1 MIKVV
6 CNSSPIIGLAIINK
20 LELLWKLFDEV
31 IIPQEVYNEIVNSKG
46 NEKYGSKELED
57 AVSLDKIK
65 VLQVKDSKLVE
76 ELYGKLHK
84 GELETIILAKELKI
98 NDVIID
104 EKAARNFAE
113 AMMLQTT
120 GIIGI
125 LILAKKLGKLTEIK
139 HYIDELIDNG
149 YRISKKLYTN
159 ALKKCNETE

>member
-1 MIKVV
+1 
-6 CNSSPIIGLAIINK
+6 
-20 LELLWKLFDEV
+20 
-31 IIPQEVYNEIVNSKG
+31 VYDEIVNSKVS
-46 NEKYGSKELED
+46 EKYGSKELEA
-57 AVSLDKIK
+57 AVSLNRIK
-65 VLQVKDSKLVE
+65 VAQVKDSKIVK

-125 LILAKKLGKLTEIK
+125 LILSKKSGRITEVK
-139 HYIDELIDNG
+139 QYIDELINKG
-149 YRISKKLYTN
+149 YRISKNLYIN
-159 ALKKCNETE
+159 ALKKCNEL

>member
-20 LELLWKLFDEV
+20 LELLWELFDEV
-31 IIPQEVYNEIVNSKG
+31 IIPQAVYDEIVNSKG
-46 NEKYGSKELED
+46 NEKYGSKELEA
-57 AVSLDKIK
+57 AVRLNRIK
-65 VLQVKDSKLVE
+65 VVQVKNSKIVE

-120 GIIGI
+120 GIIGV
-125 LILAKKLGKLTEIK
+125 LILSKKLGRIFEVKQYL
-139 HYIDELIDNG
+139 DELINKG
-149 YRISKKLYTN
+149 YRISKNLYTN
-159 ALKKCNETE
+159 ALRKCNEL

>member
-1 MIKVV
+1 MIRVI

-20 LELLWKLFDEV
+20 LDLLWELFDEV
-31 IIPQEVYNEIVNSKG
+31 IIPQAVYDEIVNSKG
-46 NEKYGSKELED
+46 NEKYGLKELEA
-57 AVSLDKIK
+57 AVRLNKIK
-65 VLQVKDSKLVE
+65 VAQVNDNKIVE

-120 GIIGI
+120 GIIGV
-125 LILAKKLGKLTEIK
+125 LILSKKSGRITAVKQ
-139 HYIDELIDNG
+139 YIDELINKG
-149 YRISKKLYTN
+149 YRISKNLYANT
-159 ALKKCNETE
+159 LKKCDEL

>member
-20 LELLWKLFDEV
+20 LDLLWELFDEV
-31 IIPQEVYNEIVNSKG
+31 IIPQAVYDEIVNSKG
-46 NEKYGSKELED
+46 NEKYGAKELEV
-57 AVSLDKIK
+57 AVSLNRIK
-65 VLQVKDSKLVE
+65 VIQVKDGKIVE

-104 EKAARNFAE
+104 EKAARSFAE

-120 GIIGI
+120 GIIGV
-125 LILAKKLGKLTEIK
+125 LILAKKLGRIAKVKQYL
-139 HYIDELIDNG
+139 DELVNKG
-149 YRISKKLYTN
+149 YRISKNLYTN
-159 ALKKCNETE
+159 ALKKCNEL